1 MAHRIV
7 YAKYYT
13 FFCIEVKCILEIY
26 GQNKWRALSWG
37 DHPQKPV
44 ARLTFLPERAYN
56 ERVNEAAKGKNT
68 YARDQQLILAWCEL
82 HRDELMQ
89 NWELAKDAKPLNHI
103 APLV

>member
-1 MAHRIV
+1 MHFRN
-7 YAKYYT
+7 
-13 FFCIEVKCILEIY
+13 LR
-26 GQNKWRALSWG
+26 QNIWCALSWD
-37 DHPQKPV
+37 DHPQKPI

-82 HRDELMQ
+82 HRDELME